1 MTAGLGAAG
10 AARARLRRL
19 AALACVL
26 ALAGCGSIGALTGGV
41 AAIASGTASANPGV
55 GVAVGIGVK
64 AAVDQSI
71 NAALRHWSREEQA
84 RIAAQVGALAVGQR
98 QPWEVR
104 HAVPYDNKRGQV
116 TVVRAFA
123 TPLAECK
130 EALFS
135 VQDADAATAT
145 AAFGPPFVT
154 TVCRGDSGGWAW
166 AAAEPAV
173 ARWGA
178 LQ

>member
-1 MTAGLGAAG
+1 MTGGRVAAAAG
-10 AARARLRRL
+10 GLQAPGRLV
-19 AALACVL
+19 ALVGCAL
-26 ALAGCGSIGALTGGV
+26 ALAGCGSIGALTGGA
-41 AAIASGTASANPGV
+41 AAIASGSATANPGV

-71 NAALRHWSREEQA
+71 KVALRYWSQEEQA

-104 HAVPYDNKRGQV
+104 HAVPYDDKRGQV
-116 TVVRAFA
+116 TVVRAFS
-123 TPLAECK
+123 TPLGECK

-135 VQDADAATAT
+135 VQPDPAAAG
-145 AAFGPPFVT
+145 FGAPFVT
-154 TVCRGDSGGWAW
+154 TVCRGPGGWAW
-166 AAAEPAV
+166 AVAEPAV
-173 ARWGA
+173 VRWGA